1 MSGDEVSEN
10 GCEHVVD
17 LLPDWVAGRLDDPR
31 SGDVAAH
38 LVTCPA
44 CAAEA
49 DVVRRLHAAR
59 PAAPS
64 DLARRIT
71 AAAHA
76 QNISGQNISGR
87 GARRGVRRIAPVWAL
102 SAAAVL
108 ALAVGTTVFIDRRE
122 PGPTEL
128 AEQVAVDEDAG
139 VWIADDAFVA
149 GAPVLE
155 ELSDDD
161 LAALLEDMGG

>member
-1 MSGDEVSEN
+1 MSGGEVSEI
-10 GCEHVVD
+10 GCEHIVD
-17 LLPDWVAGRLDDPR
+17 LLPDWVAGRLDGPSAD
-31 SGDVAAH
+31 DVAAH
-38 LVTCPA
+38 VLTCA
-44 CAAEA
+44 SCAAEVE
-49 DVVRRLHAAR
+49 VVRRLHAAR

-71 AAAHA
+71 AAARA
-76 QNISGQNISGR
+76 QNPSAR
-87 GARRGVRRIAPVWAL
+87 GPRRGVRRIAPAWAL

-108 ALAVGTTVFIDRRE
+108 ALAVGTTIYMDRRE
-122 PGPTEL
+122 PVPTEL

-161 LAALLEDMGG
+161 LAALLDDMCG

>member
-1 MSGDEVSEN
+1 MSGGEVSEI

-17 LLPDWVAGRLDDPR
+17 LLPDWVAGRLDGPR
-31 SGDVAAH
+31 SDEIAAHVAA
-38 LVTCPA
+38 CPA

-59 PAAPS
+59 PVAPL
-64 DLARRIT
+64 DLALRIT
-71 AAAHA
+71 AAARA
-76 QNISGQNISGR
+76 QKITGR
-87 GARRGVRRIAPVWAL
+87 GPRRGMRRIAPAWAL

-108 ALAVGTTVFIDRRE
+108 ALAVGTTVFIDGRG